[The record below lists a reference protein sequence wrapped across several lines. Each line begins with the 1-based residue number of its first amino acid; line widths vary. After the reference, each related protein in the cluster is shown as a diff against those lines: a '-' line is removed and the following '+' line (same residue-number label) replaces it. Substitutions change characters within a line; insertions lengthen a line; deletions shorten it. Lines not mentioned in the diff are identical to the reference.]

1 RVREQMRTVRDY
13 AAILVDC
20 PGNLED
26 TETLAGVLASATFAV
41 IPMIPERAAV
51 QPTLR
56 TARLCED
63 HKVAHRVVINMAAP
77 RRGAGPVEA
86 AWQLL
91 DALEVPRMVSFVRRY
106 VAHSQAQLD

>member
-1 RVREQMRTVRDY
+1 MVDIDPQRTAEEIITASESVPFDFAAEDDPRVLEQLRTVRDY
-13 AAILVDC
+13 DAIIVDC

-56 TARLCED
+56 TARLCDD
-63 HKVAHRVVINMAAP
+63 HKVHAP
-77 RRGAGPVEA
+77 GR
-86 AWQLL
+86 
-91 DALEVPRMVSFVRRY
+91 
-106 VAHSQAQLD
+106 AQHGRPAEGSGSG